1 MRFSVSEASF
11 LMNRG
16 AGISCGGFEEMQLML
31 QLSISLSNEGHL
43 IVEGSQDLLEMVF
56 FIAIHHLLIR
66 EADLPGYLL
75 ILQVLQLLG
84 EFFGIGVFLRVSCL
98 N

>member
-1 MRFSVSEASF
+1 
-11 LMNRG
+11 
-16 AGISCGGFEEMQLML
+16 
-31 QLSISLSNEGHL
+31 L

-75 ILQVLQLLG
+75 ILLVMQLLG
-84 EFFGIGVFLRVSCL
+84 AFYWNRRSIPQSKVPELYGCEAFDLAGLPTYL
-98 N
+98 A